1 MPTPYAD
8 LTKELIA
15 AIQGAPDPYN
25 ILLARVAIAIAKL
38 QQWQD
43 AAKKREA
50 RVAELEAELA
60 AIKKHDAVVA
70 WASEIIWHPNPR
82 WQSEQLIKVTRKKQE
97 EYGFVNPICHTSG
110 AQPPTPTEPTT

>member
-15 AIQGAPDPYN
+15 AIPGAPDPYN
-25 ILLARVAIAIAKL
+25 ILLAWVAIAIAKL

-60 AIKKHDAVVA
+60 AIKKQEPAA
-70 WASEIIWHPNPR
+70 WIGEFAIGPGNKGI
-82 WQSEQLIKVTRKKQE
+82 
-97 EYGFVNPICHTSG
+97 YGWDKYPVGTNFYLAAG
-110 AQPPTPTEPTT
+110 AQPPTNPAT